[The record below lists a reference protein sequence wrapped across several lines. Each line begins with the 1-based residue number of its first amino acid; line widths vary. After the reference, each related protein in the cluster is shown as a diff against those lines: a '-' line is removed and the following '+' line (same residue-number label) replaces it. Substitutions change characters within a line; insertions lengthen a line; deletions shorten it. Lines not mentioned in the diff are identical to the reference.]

1 MKTRPLLAVLVLA
14 LVIGAGLAVQ
24 HKRAA
29 VAAWPAAGVP
39 PLVAETRELAA
50 GPVSLTLPATAE
62 VQPVREAVLASRY
75 SAYVIELDYFEG
87 DRFRQ
92 GEVLARLDMSQ
103 VEADLT
109 RAEAQLAQ
117 SRLQANTLAAELV
130 AAKSLVMSEEA
141 RVARLQALLK
151 RADAGAHPTAAGGAA
166 VRHLPD
172 RRLLQPGAGAGPL
185 AEARQRADPGASAAA
200 GGKRHPCRPRD
211 PTSRGQR
218 GGVRW
223 L

>member
-151 RADAGAHPTAAGGAA
+151 GKNATLEQVQAGEAA
-166 VRHLPD
+166 
-172 RRLLQPGAGAGPL
+172 
-185 AEARQRADPGASAAA
+185 
-200 GGKRHPCRPRD
+200 
-211 PTSRGQR
+211 
-218 GGVRW
+218 
-223 L
+223 